1 MIGVDM
7 FNSIVSMLKIGIPIR
22 KIARDLKIDR
32 NTVRSVHRRITGG
45 VITPP
50 VIQRKSSLDDYEEKM
65 MELLNNNYSAK
76 QIYLELSKSCSVK
89 ISYPSVTRFLKK
101 HKAPEAFAPMV
112 SNPGEEAQVDFGY
125 IGRFLI
131 NDSIK
136 SCYVFCMTLSHSRYA
151 YYEMVTD
158 QTTNTFIM
166 CHINAFEF
174 FGGATVTVKID
185 NLKAAVLKASF
196 YEPVFQEEYKNFL
209 NYYGT
214 AGITCRIYTPEH
226 KGKVESGVKYVKN
239 SFFNILSDKEFSSA
253 EEKLKEWNIGVC
265 NKRIHGTT
273 KKVPLEAFIEEK
285 PFFKLLPSK
294 RYDIFT
300 VEKRKVNRYGHVAF
314 KHSFYSVPYKFT
326 GAEVIVKSNG
336 RILKIYKDYEEIAV
350 HPLSGKGKFNTVEN
364 HKMEFKRT
372 KNDSYYEQKSILIGA
387 NTLEF
392 FKKLL
397 TLKPSYYQRTM
408 NGIFHL
414 ARHYGNDIVDAS
426 CKRALDY
433 NILSYISVK
442 RIISDGLYKTGYIKE
457 TAVIA
462 GGFNHNLKIYDE
474 LTGVRQ

>member
-1 MIGVDM
+1 M

-22 KIARDLKIDR
+22 KISRDLKIDR
-32 NTVRSVHRRITGG
+32 NTVRSVQRRITGG

-50 VIQRKSSLDDYEEKM
+50 VIERKSSLDAYEEKM
-65 MELLNNNYSAK
+65 IELLNNNYSAK
-76 QIYLELSKSCSVK
+76 QIYLELSKSGVK

-101 HKAPEAFAPMV
+101 HKSPEAFAPMI

-125 IGRFLI
+125 VGRFLI
-131 NDSIK
+131 NNSIK

-158 QTTNTFIM
+158 QTTTTFIK

-174 FGGATVTVKID
+174 FGGTTATVKID

-196 YEPVFQEEYKNFL
+196 YEPEFQEEYKNFL
-209 NYYGT
+209 NYYGAT
-214 AGITCRIYTPEH
+214 GITCRIYTPEH
-226 KGKVESGVKYVKN
+226 KGKVESGVKYVKG
-239 SFFNILSDKEFSSA
+239 SFFNILQDKEFYFA
-253 EEKLKEWNIGVC
+253 EEKLKEWNKEVC

-273 KKVPLEAFIEEK
+273 KKVPIEAFIEEK
-285 PFFKLLPSK
+285 SFFKLLPPK

-300 VEKRKVNRYGHVAF
+300 VEKRTVNRYGHVAF
-314 KHSFYSVPYKFT
+314 KYSFYSVPYKFT
-326 GAEVIVKSNG
+326 GSEVIVKSNG

-350 HPLSGKGKFNTVEN
+350 HPLSDKGRFNTVEN

-372 KNDSYYEQKSILIGA
+372 KDASYYEKQSILIGPNA
-387 NTLEF
+387 AEF

-397 TLKPSYYQRTM
+397 VLKPSYYQRTM

-414 ARHYGNDIVDAS
+414 ARHHGNDIVETS
-426 CKRALDY
+426 LKRALDY
-433 NILSYISVK
+433 NILNYLSVK
-442 RIISDGLYKTGYIKE
+442 KIISDGLYKTDYIKE
-457 TAVIA
+457 TAVLA
-462 GGFNHNLKIYDE
+462 GGFDHNLKIYDE